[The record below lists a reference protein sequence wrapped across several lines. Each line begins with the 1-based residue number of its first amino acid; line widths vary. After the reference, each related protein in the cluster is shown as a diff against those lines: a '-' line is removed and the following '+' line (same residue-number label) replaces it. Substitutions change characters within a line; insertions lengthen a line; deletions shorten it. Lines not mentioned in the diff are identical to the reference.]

1 MKILTAKKFVIA
13 SIRDQEW
20 DRILI
25 CTKSR
30 FAMNIKHKNISLIHW
45 CKHLRFL
52 SLILIWRSWCHEWSS
67 MCPPV
72 SFLCEEFLNFFVCH
86 AQFAFTIPWH
96 FRNTN
101 WAHHHH
107 HSIAHN
113 GRSRPIKMNWIPW
126 HGISLFLLIGTIS
139 HVGWTLHKSWM
150 SLSLSLAN

>member
-1 MKILTAKKFVIA
+1 MGQQSPNMLQ
-13 SIRDQEW
+13 RDQMW
-20 DRILI
+20 DRIYLTTNSNLVI
-25 CTKSR
+25 TKKTYILR
-30 FAMNIKHKNISLIHW
+30 QEVFMVEERHISNF
-45 CKHLRFL
+45 HLL
-52 SLILIWRSWCHEWSS
+52 SWCHTQSS
-67 MCPPV
+67 IVPPIPL
-72 SFLCEEFLNFFVCH
+72 FRKELFNFFVGH
-86 AQFAFTIPWH
+86 AQFTFTIPWH

-139 HVGWTLHKSWM
+139 HVGWTLYKSWM